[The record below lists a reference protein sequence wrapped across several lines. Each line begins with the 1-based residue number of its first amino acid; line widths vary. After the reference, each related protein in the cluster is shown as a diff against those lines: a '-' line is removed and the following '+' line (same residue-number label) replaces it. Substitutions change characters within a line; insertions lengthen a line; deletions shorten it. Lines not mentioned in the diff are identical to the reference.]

1 MSTSDWV
8 WSVILIVG
16 GLYEL
21 FTLWTRRQGDTLSEK
36 VWKVF
41 AVVGNE
47 PRRLRQARRV
57 ALLFIVVWLAV
68 HFLSGG
74 WL

>member
-1 MSTSDWV
+1 MTVSDWV
-8 WSVILIVG
+8 WLVILAVG
-16 GLYEL
+16 GIYEL

-41 AVVGNE
+41 AVLGNE
-47 PRRLRQARRV
+47 PQRFRQARRFV
-57 ALLFIVVWLAV
+57 LLVLMAWLTV

-74 WL
+74 WV